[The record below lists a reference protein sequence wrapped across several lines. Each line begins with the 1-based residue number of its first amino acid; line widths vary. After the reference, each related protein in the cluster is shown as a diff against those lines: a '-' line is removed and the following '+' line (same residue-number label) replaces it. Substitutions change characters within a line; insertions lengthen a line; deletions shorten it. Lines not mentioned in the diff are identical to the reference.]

1 MKRNLF
7 RLVSRGVFPGFQPSG
22 MYNLGGFPPG
32 WPPCPGWFHHAFL
45 YKAGYT
51 RPGSTRTLPRAG
63 LQALAGYTMPH
74 LGWLNHACSR
84 RSLPRA
90 GSTMPWRGRLVPRPI
105 TPLWC
110 YTQAVS
116 SACTCKGISSQR
128 MASPL
133 VLTPG
138 GESRLPWWDLS
149 ARLPSPGDASARFA
163 PEALSPP

>member
-1 MKRNLF
+1 
-7 RLVSRGVFPGFQPSG
+7 

-63 LQALAGYTMPH
+63 LQALAGYTTPH

-90 GSTMPWRGRLVPRPI
+90 GSTMPWRVRLVPRPI
-105 TPLWC
+105 TLPLWC

-128 MASPL
+128 MASPS
-133 VLTPG
+133 G
-138 GESRLPWWDLS
+138 FDSRRGKSVVCTCGSLS
-149 ARLPSPGDASARFA
+149 TI
-163 PEALSPP
+163 ALIMAGTTCL